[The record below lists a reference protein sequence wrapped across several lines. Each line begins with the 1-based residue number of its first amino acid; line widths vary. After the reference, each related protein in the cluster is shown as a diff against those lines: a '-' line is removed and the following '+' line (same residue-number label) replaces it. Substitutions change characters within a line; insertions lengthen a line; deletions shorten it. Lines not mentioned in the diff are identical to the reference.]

1 MNERKSVKSEVGE
14 ADGGH
19 VVKSKKKKKKLFF
32 EGVGG
37 VGIPWQS
44 SWLGPQL
51 VRILWRAWIQSLVGK
66 LKFCKPNGTAKKQ
79 IKALFLKKN
88 FNFKG

>member
-1 MNERKSVKSEVGE
+1 M
-14 ADGGH
+14 
-19 VVKSKKKKKKLFF
+19 
-32 EGVGG
+32 
-37 VGIPWQS
+37 GIPWQS